1 MQNKER
7 HGLPE
12 CPMSTVKGFKDVTI
26 LVVAQ
31 DTETIGLTV
40 GNASNN
46 VPVWSLLQRSLEG

>member
-1 MQNKER
+1 
-7 HGLPE
+7 
-12 CPMSTVKGFKDVTI
+12 MSTVKGFKDVTI